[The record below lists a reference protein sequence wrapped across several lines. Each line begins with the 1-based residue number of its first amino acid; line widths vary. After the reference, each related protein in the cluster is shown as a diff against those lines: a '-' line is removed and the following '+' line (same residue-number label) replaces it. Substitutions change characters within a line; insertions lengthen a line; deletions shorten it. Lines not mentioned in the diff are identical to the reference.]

1 MRLLIHNKLQNI
13 NQASPAFKTNFHNKL
28 VRQLLFAKIPNT
40 LTLCNNL
47 YSKICPQL

>member
-28 VRQLLFAKIPNT
+28 VRQLLFAKNPKYVD
-40 LTLCNNL
+40 LM
-47 YSKICPQL
+47 